1 MNFTSL
7 LQTGPQL
14 VPVPIS
20 TGVATA
26 FVAVVMLVHIQFAAW
41 QQGGYIIL
49 AISDWVGWKRRDERQ
64 DRFAKGLLTALGA
77 SFAMGSAIAIFAVLI
92 IFLGLWSQFFVALE
106 RILFWPFVIEGFA
119 FIGEIVCL
127 YLLYWGWD
135 RLSHVRS
142 LRVGLE
148 LLLFVNA
155 SIQMLMINVVASYML
170 TPRPS
175 NDLALNLL
183 NPTLLP
189 LEIHRFVGNIAMA
202 GAMIALVGGV
212 RILFAKRKEARAYAD
227 WMGHYGLIY
236 AVGFTIAQPLVG
248 WAYAKEI
255 QLHSYAAWYSM
266 MLGGLS
272 VAFLFQV
279 FLVGAVFT
287 VGIFYLWRRVKASGG
302 KSMALAVCT
311 ALSFGSWLLIS
322 TPSSLAWSYE
332 DVVAANANVPIWQG
346 GLLIPWGQMIPFK
359 LVALITFTGVAI
371 VAVTIYL
378 KHVSRGGLHW
388 GDARKGQ
395 AAALITVAVSISMLM
410 ALMGYIREHSRAPF
424 LITDKMLI
432 NQQQDFN
439 APSQP
444 GEAMTGTGNG
454 VGVIVPWEITP

>member
-1 MNFTSL
+1 
-7 LQTGPQL
+7 
-14 VPVPIS
+14 
-20 TGVATA
+20 
-26 FVAVVMLVHIQFAAW
+26 
-41 QQGGYIIL
+41 
-49 AISDWVGWKRRDERQ
+49 
-64 DRFAKGLLTALGA
+64 
-77 SFAMGSAIAIFAVLI
+77 
-92 IFLGLWSQFFVALE
+92 
-106 RILFWPFVIEGFA
+106 
-119 FIGEIVCL
+119 
-127 YLLYWGWD
+127 
-135 RLSHVRS
+135 
-142 LRVGLE
+142 
-148 LLLFVNA
+148 
-155 SIQMLMINVVASYML
+155 
-170 TPRPS
+170 
-175 NDLALNLL
+175 NLL

-302 KSMALAVCT
+302 RSMALAVCT